1 LERLVAVSKHWPD
14 IDIPLPTLNPDTM
27 SHVQEAAA
35 KIAALEGKPT
45 DDAESY
51 ELEGI
56 FDYNSDTEEEEDFDH
71 VDGGLY
77 QLLQLLCMIPSSVFP
92 LMRRTNRRYR
102 EPKN

>member
-1 LERLVAVSKHWPD
+1 
-14 IDIPLPTLNPDTM
+14 M

-77 QLLQLLCMIPSSVFP
+77 QFATAVYDTFIRFSIDAEDESAISWTKKLSLGKW
-92 LMRRTNRRYR
+92 N
-102 EPKN
+102 E